1 MFNKIL
7 IANRGEIACRV
18 MRTAR
23 QMGYRTVA
31 VFSEA
36 DAHSPHVA
44 LADEAV
50 CIGPAAASASYL
62 NVDAL
67 LRAAQRTGADAV
79 HPGYGFLSENA
90 AFAQACADAGLVF
103 IGPPPQAITVMG
115 DKAGAK
121 RVMREAGVPTAP
133 GYLGELQDDATLIK
147 EAERLGYPLLVKAVS
162 GGGGRGM
169 RLVHRPDELA
179 QAITSAR
186 REAQSAFGDGT
197 LMLERLIEDGRH
209 IEIQVFADAHGNA
222 VYIGERDCTAQR
234 RRQKVIEE
242 SPSPVVTPALREAM
256 GRDAVRAAQAIGYR
270 GAGTIEY
277 IVDQDLKHY
286 FLEMNTRLQVEHP
299 VTEMVSGLD
308 LVEWQLRVAASQPLP
323 LKQEEIV
330 LCGHAIEARLYA
342 EDPYQGF
349 APQTG
354 TVQWWRPAAA
364 LFNGVRIDDGITE
377 GGQVSPHYDPMVAK
391 LIVHGRDREEA
402 IRKLMATLDDAPLL
416 GLAHNGRFLRDLVN
430 HPRFR
435 AGSMTTTLIDQWQ
448 AEGEPLLQAPIPD
461 EDSWAVAAALFALQ
475 GEQARAHASAASG
488 GTAAATSHTPT
499 GMQLIADSVRSRE
512 LTLHTDGQTRTW
524 RTHLMR
530 DGSVSLTD
538 AQTPTAPPRT
548 LCLLPLRS
556 LQPGGATPADPRG
569 GPIHIA
575 IDGLQRRL
583 LAVWLPIAD
592 PAHGAPRA
600 QALHLVVQGATH
612 IFEAASPWPQARNEQ
627 DPSRALSP
635 VAGTVTQVLVKP
647 GDVVTTGQP
656 LLSVEAMKMEMWLDA
671 QGPGVVQAV
680 HAQIGAQVQAKA
692 LLIELAVTPQPA
704 TTKED

>member
-242 SPSPVVTPALREAM
+242 SPSPVVSPAMREAM
-256 GRDAVRAAQAIGYR
+256 GRDAVRAAKAIGYC

-277 IVDQDLKHY
+277 IVDQSLNYY

-308 LVEWQLRVAASQPLP
+308 LVAWQLRVAAGQPLP
-323 LKQEEIV
+323 LTQAQIKLE
-330 LCGHAIEARLYA
+330 GHAIEARLYT
-342 EDPYQGF
+342 EDPYAGF

-354 TVQWWRPAAA
+354 AIQWWRPAQA
-364 LFNGVRIDDGITE
+364 LGEGVRIDDGIVE
-377 GGQVSPHYDPMVAK
+377 GGEVSPHYDPMVAK
-391 LIVHGRDREEA
+391 LIVHGRDRDDA
-402 IRKLMATLDDAPLL
+402 IRRLIATLDDTPLL
-416 GLAHNGRFLRDLVN
+416 GLRHNARFLRDLVD

-435 AGSMTTTLIDQWQ
+435 QGSMTTTLIDQWQ
-448 AEGEPLLQAPIPD
+448 QDADAIVLRPLPAD
-461 EDSWAVAAALFALQ
+461 EAWLVAAAVFAARQ
-475 GEQARAHASAASG
+475 QSGQAGTRAPALRSASVNGYELPLACDALAASDK
-488 GTAAATSHTPT
+488 AAA
-499 GMQLIADSVRSRE
+499 QRSLRVQ
-512 LTLHTDGQTRTW
+512 GQ
-524 RTHLMR
+524 R
-530 DGSVSLTD
+530 DGALAVSLSPSG
-538 AQTPTAPPRT
+538 PTHTLKLISHGMPACAPGIPV
-548 LCLLPLRS
+548 PE
-556 LQPGGATPADPRG
+556 PRG
-569 GPIHIA
+569 GQLRYEL
-575 IDGLQRRL
+575 DGVQRR
-583 LAVWLPIAD
+583 V
-592 PAHGAPRA
+592 
-600 QALHLVVQGATH
+600 LVVWCGAELH
-612 IFEAASPWPQARNEQ
+612 VVVQAATFVFTEVSPWPDQSQAQ
-627 DPSRALSP
+627 DPSRALAP
-635 VAGTVTQVLVKP
+635 VAGTVAQVLVKP
-647 GDVVTTGQP
+647 GDAVQADQP
-656 LLSVEAMKMEMWLDA
+656 LLSIEAMKMEMWLTA
-671 QGPGVVQAV
+671 QATGVVKAV
-680 HAQIGAQVQAKA
+680 HAQVGAQVQAKA
-692 LLIELAVTPQPA
+692 LLIELDVVPPA
-704 TTKED
+704 D

>member
-1 MFNKIL
+1 MAPQIEPDMFNKIL

-23 QMGYRTVA
+23 QMGFRAVA

-62 NVDAL
+62 NVPAL
-67 LRAAQRTGADAV
+67 LQAAQRTGAQAI

-103 IGPPPQAITVMG
+103 IGPPPQAITAMG
-115 DKAGAK
+115 DKASAK
-121 RVMREAGVPTAP
+121 RVMREAGVPTVP
-133 GYLGELQDDATLIK
+133 GYLGEQQDDASLIQ

-169 RLVHRPDELA
+169 RLVHRAGDLT

-242 SPSPVVTPALREAM
+242 SPSPVVTPAMREAM

-277 IVDQDLKHY
+277 IVDQQGQHY

-308 LVEWQLRVAASQPLP
+308 LVEWQLRVAAGQPLP
-323 LKQEEIV
+323 LQQADIH
-330 LCGHAIEARLYA
+330 LSGHAIEARLYA

-391 LIVHGRDREEA
+391 LIVHGRDRDEA
-402 IRKLMATLDDAPLL
+402 IRKLMATIDDAPLL
-416 GLAHNGRFLRDLVN
+416 GLAHNGRFLRDLVD

-448 AEGEPLLQAPIPD
+448 AEGEPLLQAPRPD
-461 EDSWAVAAALFALQ
+461 EDSWMAAAALFAVQ
-475 GEQARAHASAASG
+475 GAPHA
-488 GTAAATSHTPT
+488 PT
-499 GMQLIADSVRSRE
+499 GMALIADSVRSRE
-512 LTLHTDGQTRTW
+512 LTLHSGGQSRTW
-524 RTHLMR
+524 RTQLMR

-538 AQTPTAPPRT
+538 AKAPTSAPRT
-548 LCLLPLRS
+548 LRLLPTNPITADEGTRS
-556 LQPGGATPADPRG
+556 DPRG
-569 GPIHIA
+569 GPIRIA

-583 LAVWLPIAD
+583 LAVWLPLAN
-592 PAHGAPRA
+592 PASGAPRA

-612 IFEAASPWPQARNEQ
+612 IFEAASPWPQASNEQ